1 MSGIAGTLG
10 NDSRIILMLL
20 IAAGEKSVET
30 LSELSGIPTAS
41 TSQHLQI
48 LKKSNMVATRRDG
61 KHVLYSLQNGPIR
74 ELLEALERFAV
85 FRGLKSDLPDG
96 AAAGD
101 SISEKECQKKIRME
115 DPLLIDVRSAEEYNK
130 GHIAGAINIPFEDL
144 KKQAVKL
151 PKDRELIVY
160 CRGPYCLLS
169 VNAQALLRSRGI
181 PVLRLASGFSDWSG
195 VRVSRS
201 SR

>member
-10 NDSRIILMLL
+10 NDSRMILMLL

-30 LSELSGIPTAS
+30 LSALSGIPVAS

-48 LKKSNMVATRRDG
+48 LKKSSMVTTRREG

-85 FRGLKSDLPDG
+85 FRGLKSG
-96 AAAGD
+96 SAVSGTG
-101 SISEKECQKKIRME
+101 SHISEKEFQKKAKVE
-115 DPLLIDVRSAEEYNK
+115 NPLLIDVRSFEEFGK

-144 KKQAVKL
+144 KKQAGKL
-151 PKDRELIVY
+151 PKDREVVVY

-181 PVLRLASGFSDWSG
+181 PALRLASGFSDWSG
-195 VRVSRS
+195 ERVSGGE
-201 SR
+201 

>member
-48 LKKSNMVATRRDG
+48 LKKSNMVATRREG
-61 KHVLYSLQNGPIR
+61 KHVLYRLQNGPIR

-85 FRGLKSDLPDG
+85 FRGIRSDLPDG
-96 AAAGD
+96 AAGD
-101 SISEKECQKKIRME
+101 SISEKECQTKIGME
-115 DPLLIDVRSAEEYNK
+115 DPLLIDVRSAEEYKK

-144 KKQAVKL
+144 KKRAVKL

-169 VNAQALLRSRGI
+169 VNAQALLRSIGI

-195 VRVSRS
+195 ERVSQS